1 MSKMRRHTV
10 SFGTIALLAVAA
22 YFWSAL
28 QPDAPHA
35 APVGEMST
43 ATMGASPAPA
53 NVDPFL
59 MEKTNAQFFELPPQ
73 F

>member
-10 SFGTIALLAVAA
+10 SFATIALFATVA

-35 APVGEMST
+35 ASMGEQST
-43 ATMGASPAPA
+43 ATMGAGAAPPNA
-53 NVDPFL
+53 DPFL
-59 MEKTNAQFFELPPQ
+59 MEKVNAQVFDLPPQ